1 MRPALDEL
9 VLWSSRLNID
19 AAAAIAVNGLI
30 GFTRDTPPGTRHGLI
45 LSETPDSALSHHKR
59 RLSKTTRKTFS
70 NRSSASQDNVSAQSD
85 SDSTVTEIHTDLG
98 GPSQPI
104 MHFRPNFWRHLERN
118 RSTLNLD
125 LFWPLKPDPAHGDK
139 EDEESDVFPLND
151 MRPLCDFRHLRSL
164 QLNGML
170 QSYQK
175 YIWQT
180 CWLNSALEELTLEM
194 ALEPSI
200 HDPYSQ
206 HCPLIEGDWKMT
218 GEGEGSM
225 KYLGQDGEGT
235 LSLEFGIGEYLD
247 KQAIAMAKLD
257 AAPMGGRLRY
267 LPVVKLALSGFVI
280 DSGALKWL

>member
-1 MRPALDEL
+1 MRLALDEL
-9 VLWSSRLNID
+9 VLSSCRLNVD
-19 AAAAIAVNGLI
+19 AAAAIAVNRLI
-30 GFTRDTPPGTRHGLI
+30 DFTRGTPPGTRHGVI
-45 LSETPDSALSHHKR
+45 LPETPDSALSRCKR
-59 RLSKTTRKTFS
+59 HLSKASRNTFS
-70 NRSSASQDNVSAQSD
+70 NRSSASQDDVSAQSD
-85 SDSTVTEIHTDLG
+85 SNSTVTEVHTNLG
-98 GPSQPI
+98 GPSRPI

-125 LFWPLKPDPAHGDK
+125 LFWPLKPDPAHDGE
-139 EDEESDVFPLND
+139 EDEDSDVFPLND
-151 MRPLCDFRHLRSL
+151 LRPLCDFRHLQSL

-170 QSYQK
+170 RSYQK

-180 CWLNSALEELTLEM
+180 CWLNPGLEELTLEM

-200 HDPYSQ
+200 HDPYSE
-206 HCPLIEGDWKMT
+206 HCPVIEGDWKMT

-235 LSLEFGIGEYLD
+235 LNLEFGIGEYFD
-247 KQAIAMAKLD
+247 EQAIAMAKLD